1 MLKGAFIF
9 WQKAVAE
16 RLNTNLSKS
25 WEMCTNYHTNCAQHR
40 TLAARK
46 TSAGLGA
53 TGRSAASSW
62 CTFPQPIPPWC
73 WGHRAQG
80 PPLPTPTS
88 TLCAQKPYTT
98 IANKRCEGTEPAGR
112 SSPDAPSKNKGA
124 NAQSIYWRIATAMI

>member
-40 TLAARK
+40 TLAACK

-53 TGRSAASSW
+53 NGRSAASSW
-62 CTFPQPIPPWC
+62 WTFPQPIPRGAGDT
-73 WGHRAQG
+73 GHKGPRSRPPRARFVLRNLTQ
-80 PPLPTPTS
+80 
-88 TLCAQKPYTT
+88 
-98 IANKRCEGTEPAGR
+98 R
-112 SSPDAPSKNKGA
+112 SQIKGA
-124 NAQSIYWRIATAMI
+124 REQNLPGVLPQMHLPRTRVQTHSVFTGESLQR